1 MKDPNIIILNKPF
14 KVLSQ
19 FTDKNNRKTLLN
31 FINSKGFYPIGR
43 LDYDSEGMLLLT
55 NDGMIQS
62 MLSAP
67 QNKVNKHY
75 WVQVEGVID
84 SESCCRLTKGIELN
98 DGFASAVE
106 CNKIAHPAVWERFP
120 PIRNRKTIP
129 TSWMEIVLDEGRNRQ
144 VRRMTA
150 AIGFPTLR
158 LIRHRIGQFSLAKLA
173 PGESKKLKR
182 NLNKLLK

>member
-1 MKDPNIIILNKPF
+1 M
-14 KVLSQ
+14 
-19 FTDKNNRKTLLN
+19 
-31 FINSKGFYPIGR
+31 
-43 LDYDSEGMLLLT
+43 
-55 NDGMIQS
+55 
-62 MLSAP
+62 
-67 QNKVNKHY
+67 
-75 WVQVEGVID
+75 ID
-84 SESCCRLTKGIELN
+84 SESCCRLTAGFELK

-129 TSWMEIVLDEGRNRQ
+129 TSWMEIVLNEGRNRQ